1 MKFKEIYIV
10 VFSCFMFVSCTSN
23 TIYEEPKDLIQKDTM
38 ALLLKDMYLAVA
50 AKNVTNKN
58 SQRRFSYIPLVY
70 EKYKIDSARF
80 QRSNLYY
87 TSKIDIYEPLLE
99 GILKDLEADRK
110 LFARQK
116 KVRDSIRKDSI
127 SKAKK
132 KLTQKNRRLQKSFE
146 LDPKSRKKKEKLR
159 QIREKNKALKLDSK
173 TKIKQN

>member
-1 MKFKEIYIV
+1 MKFKGIYIA
-10 VFSCFMFVSCTSN
+10 VFACIMFLSCTSN
-23 TIYEEPKDLIQKDTM
+23 TIYEEPKDLIPKDTM

-70 EKYKIDSARF
+70 QKYKIDSARF

-87 TSKIDIYEPLLE
+87 TSKIDIYEPLLD

-116 KVRDSIRKDSI
+116 KVRDSIRQDSVRQA
-127 SKAKK
+127 KAKLVKKNRKIVEMDEKTKKK
-132 KLTQKNRRLQKSFE
+132 KLQQRIQLAQ
-146 LDPKSRKKKEKLR
+146 
-159 QIREKNKALKLDSK
+159 
-173 TKIKQN
+173 

>member
-10 VFSCFMFVSCTSN
+10 VFTCFTFVSCTSN

-132 KLTQKNRRLQKSFE
+132 KINTEKST
-146 LDPKSRKKKEKLR
+146 STEKLR
-159 QIREKNKALKLDSK
+159 IRPQIEKKERK
-173 TKIKQN
+173 TSANPRKEQGSQVRFKD